1 MNFVTPPN
9 EKIIIIFKRKKNFPT
24 NLKSFFYSLFPI
36 KNQERSRF
44 SNSSKESGG
53 NLLYWNNSLTQR
65 TLKIFPSGSNKNSL
79 RARSLLSSVGQVFI
93 YSLQYGDIQCGMRQ
107 KDGWRIFIES
117 VKLFLPP
124 LPGGQKMWNV
134 NRVAVSF
141 ISFLRRLR
149 NSRENRKKSSI
160 GDSL

>member
-24 NLKSFFYSLFPI
+24 NLKSFFHSLFPI

-93 YSLQYGDIQCGMRQ
+93 YSLQYGDIQCGINDKRTV
-107 KDGWRIFIES
+107 GVFS
-117 VKLFLPP
+117 SNP
-124 LPGGQKMWNV
+124 WN
-134 NRVAVSF
+134 S
-141 ISFLRRLR
+141 SFLLCQVDRKCGTLTELQSVLSRFYVAYEIREKIERRVR
-149 NSRENRKKSSI
+149 
-160 GDSL
+160 

>member
-9 EKIIIIFKRKKNFPT
+9 EKIIIIFNRKKNFPT
-24 NLKSFFYSLFPI
+24 NLKSFFHSPFPI

-79 RARSLLSSVGQVFI
+79 RARSLLSSVGQVFFTVCNMEI
-93 YSLQYGDIQCGMRQ
+93 S
-107 KDGWRIFIES
+107 S
-117 VKLFLPP
+117 VECDKRTVGVFSSNP
-124 LPGGQKMWNV
+124 WN
-134 NRVAVSF
+134 S
-141 ISFLRRLR
+141 SFLLCQVDRKCGTLTELQSVLSRFYVAYEIREKIERRVR
-149 NSRENRKKSSI
+149 
-160 GDSL
+160 